1 MSHFSND
8 IYMVS
13 PQPLKKQNET
23 KLSLHYSR
31 QYSGVVSDFSV
42 ADFAPVTTNNNIEK
56 ATDKTIKQVN
66 NNTKK

>member
-1 MSHFSND
+1 MSHFSNN

-13 PQPLKKQNET
+13 PQPLQTQNES

-42 ADFAPVTTNNNIEK
+42 ADFTPAPTNNIVK
-56 ATDKTIKQVN
+56 ATEKTITEIDP
-66 NNTKK
+66 NTKK